1 MKNRG
6 KILQQAILMAED
18 LFPEP
23 GSGKKKRKWVVTFI
37 NEHVNFPILNER
49 QEERVIGFAVDL
61 LCDLMFQKV
70 QEIKA
75 R

>member
-70 QEIKA
+70 QEFKA
-75 R
+75 Q